1 MGVLKIPL
9 KKIAN
14 NSDYE
19 GVGIKKPTSNLPD
32 TSTIVETVGKDV
44 AFSIAGRL
52 VPKLYPPLMIASLLY
67 DVGTLGYEA
76 YKNYMENSSKPDI
89 DSFTDYEDE
98 EGNINLIADL
108 PKKVLNEIVAKKKD
122 EVTQL
127 KTDTDTIVSDLT
139 AFEGTTL
146 PEHMKNN
153 TIFLVTAIN
162 ALTNVVNSS
171 FHELNTNLLGMGMQ
185 LSQTNDLNEQKT
197 VQEQLARAISYL
209 NPPANVSIT
218 TPAPTVNVAP
228 AESVINVSSTAPT
241 VNVAPSEAVVN
252 VAPTLG
258 LPVTLEDNLNDVLG
272 LQKQSIPKQI
282 TKDDLKIESL
292 EYTKTDK
299 SITDLDG
306 KVMATVSPREV
317 ANIKNVSD
325 ARWITD
331 SNELEMEDDELDIM
345 DLVGNIDF
353 SDLMNHTDYGT
364 KISEIFTTA
373 SSNE

>member
-1 MGVLKIPL
+1 
-9 KKIAN
+9 
-14 NSDYE
+14 
-19 GVGIKKPTSNLPD
+19 
-32 TSTIVETVGKDV
+32 
-44 AFSIAGRL
+44 
-52 VPKLYPPLMIASLLY
+52 
-67 DVGTLGYEA
+67 
-76 YKNYMENSSKPDI
+76 
-89 DSFTDYEDE
+89 
-98 EGNINLIADL
+98 
-108 PKKVLNEIVAKKKD
+108 
-122 EVTQL
+122 
-127 KTDTDTIVSDLT
+127 
-139 AFEGTTL
+139 
-146 PEHMKNN
+146 MKNN